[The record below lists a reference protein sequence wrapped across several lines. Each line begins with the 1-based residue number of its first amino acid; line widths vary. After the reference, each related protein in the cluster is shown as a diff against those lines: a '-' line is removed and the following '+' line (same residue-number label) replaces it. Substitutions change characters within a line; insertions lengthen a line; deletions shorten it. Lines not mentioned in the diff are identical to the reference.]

1 MSRNLISIFGYSE
14 NQWLRR
20 VILGELKAD
29 KNMTMKNRAEPE
41 ASIPW
46 FHRAKNIVH
55 FSDVIQ
61 KRILAGSLVICSLF
75 VGITSGY
82 YTYAGDITSGEPFLI
97 VLWYVLLP
105 VGALAASW
113 PNGKFDLPSA
123 TILTAPVISIVG
135 FWLTYRHPD
144 LWHAAI
150 FAALESV
157 ALCVAAFIAGRLFLR
172 RKPNWIK
179 KDKYFRLSVSALAAT
194 YALIALVLCFIP
206 LEVNYVPKAL
216 SYRGEGI
223 INDAST
229 DTDVISG
236 NTMFFVDQALYG
248 DLMAHLKDGG
258 YSQIPNS
265 FASGARK
272 DLKGPLL
279 SVLPLRDHGIP
290 GT

>member
-1 MSRNLISIFGYSE
+1 
-14 NQWLRR
+14 
-20 VILGELKAD
+20 
-29 KNMTMKNRAEPE
+29 MKNRTEPE
-41 ASIPW
+41 ASIPM
-46 FHRAKNIVH
+46 FLRAKNIVN
-55 FSDVIQ
+55 FDDVIQ
-61 KRILAGSLVICSLF
+61 KCILAGSLLICSLF
-75 VGITSGY
+75 VGIASGY

-97 VLWYVLLP
+97 VLWCVLLP
-105 VGALAASW
+105 VGSLAVSW
-113 PNGKFDLPSA
+113 PTGQFDFPSA

-144 LWHAAI
+144 LWHAAM
-150 FAALESV
+150 FAAFGSI
-157 ALCVAAFIAGRLFLR
+157 ALCVTAFVAGRLFFR
-172 RKPNWIK
+172 WKPDWIM
-179 KDKYFRLSVSALAAT
+179 KDKYFHLSVSALATT

-223 INDAST
+223 INGAST

-248 DLMAHLKDGG
+248 DLMTHLKDGG

-265 FASGARK
+265 FVSDARK
-272 DLKGPLL
+272 ELKGPLL
-279 SVLPLRDHGIP
+279 SVLPIRDQGIP